1 MNPIDLLRGILAP
14 GVLVGGAL
22 LLSWGLASASAR
34 RDSAAPP
41 AAAAAA
47 VPLGMLAGLVLLFGW
62 ESVPKESWRWLGWLC
77 AALALLGAW
86 ESREN
91 SSFGLRWSLRIAMVL
106 AALALVLRKRLLP
119 AGDDPEWAKL
129 ALYLGAPLFVIG
141 LWYALLPRLGAVA
154 GAGALWLLSAASSAM
169 LLFAG
174 SLKFALIAGALA
186 GGLGA
191 LVIACWLRPSVAG
204 MSGAIVPVAV
214 LLSTLC
220 FVGFEFCYA
229 EYPPWLYL
237 GLALAP
243 LAVALPFLRSHVA
256 KLCALALPV
265 IAVLIVAFRA
275 YDAGEH

>member
-1 MNPIDLLRGILAP
+1 VNPLDLLRGILVP

-22 LLSWGLASASAR
+22 LLAWGLASSAAR
-34 RDSAAPP
+34 RDSDAP

-47 VPLGMLAGLVLLFGW
+47 APPLGMFAGLVLLFGW

-77 AALALLGAW
+77 LAVALLGAI
-86 ESREN
+86 ESREKQ
-91 SSFGLRWSLRIAMVL
+91 SFGLRWGLRLAMVI
-106 AALALVLRKRLLP
+106 AALALVLRKRLLH

-129 ALYLGAPLFVIG
+129 ALYLGAPLAVIG
-141 LWYALLPRLGAVA
+141 LWRALLPRLGAVA
-154 GAGALWLLSAASSAM
+154 GAGALWLLSAASALM

-174 SLKFALIAGALA
+174 SLKFSLIAGALA

-191 LVIACWLRPSVAG
+191 LVIACWLRPSVSG

-229 EYPPWLYL
+229 EYSPWLYL

-243 LAVALPFLRSHVA
+243 LAVALPFVRSSGA
-256 KLCALALPV
+256 RLAALALPV
-265 IAVLIVAFRA
+265 ISVLIVAFLA
-275 YDAGEH
+275 YDAGEN